1 MHPPRESS
9 GRTPREALE
18 ADTRPRSSGRMADR
32 RVRPEMHGGSANKLK
47 PLGSVSRNTTLLVC
61 LKSEGKLVLACDSRG
76 TFGDPR
82 GVTAQNDSQIKLFR
96 LTDRVGI
103 MVAGVG
109 ELGATIVQSLQSQ
122 ISDPQAGIDVVLPKV
137 CSSLTSMFDQWFPIE
152 KFQVQPLSGEDATRP
167 DLAFILAG
175 FPTPAKGKEEE
186 AQIFS
191 LLGPLNFA
199 PLLHNYGFALSGVA
213 QYALYLLNRIYK
225 SDIALRDAIAMAH
238 YVITETATQDGK
250 VGGPVRMAT
259 IDPRAGYSTIPES
272 TVAELK
278 TRDQRI
284 NEELAKLFR
293 TPKA

>member
-1 MHPPRESS
+1 MPQ
-9 GRTPREALE
+9 L
-18 ADTRPRSSGRMADR
+18 
-32 RVRPEMHGGSANKLK
+32 V
-47 PLGSVSRNTTLLVC
+47 TLLVC

-109 ELGATIVQSLQSQ
+109 ELGATVVQRLQTQLSE
-122 ISDPQAGIDVVLPKV
+122 SKSGIEEVLPKV
-137 CSSLTSMFDQWFPIE
+137 SSSLASMFDQWFPFE
-152 KFQVQPLSGEDATRP
+152 KFQVQPLDQDEATRP
-167 DLAFILAG
+167 DIACIVAG
-175 FPTPAKGKEEE
+175 FPTSGRPRERE
-186 AQIFS
+186 AEIYS
-191 LLGPLNFA
+191 LLSPLNFA

-213 QYALYLLNRIYK
+213 QYALYLMNRIYHD
-225 SDIALRDAIAMAH
+225 DIALDNAIAIAH

-259 IDPRAGYSTIPES
+259 IDPARGYQELPAGGIAQLQS
-272 TVAELK
+272 
-278 TRDQRI
+278 RDRKV

-293 TPKA
+293 TPKPS

>member
-1 MHPPRESS
+1 MEVPASGPRGGLLWLTTPPQ
-9 GRTPREALE
+9 TPK
-18 ADTRPRSSGRMADR
+18 RSSQQPKTLR
-32 RVRPEMHGGSANKLK
+32 L
-47 PLGSVSRNTTLLVC
+47 VSPDTTLLVC

-103 MVAGVG
+103 MAAGVG
-109 ELGATIVQSLQSQ
+109 ELGATVVQSLQGQ
-122 ISDPQAGIDVVLPKV
+122 ISDPKAGIDVVLPKV
-137 CSSLTSMFDQWFPIE
+137 CTSLASMFDQWFPIE
-152 KFQVQPLSGEDATRP
+152 KFQVQALSGEDATRP

-175 FPTPAKGKEEE
+175 FPTPGKGKEEE
-186 AQIFS
+186 PQIFS

-225 SDIALRDAIAMAH
+225 NDITLQDAIAMAH

-259 IDPRAGYSTIPES
+259 IDPKTGYSEVSES

-278 TRDQRI
+278 KRDQKV

-293 TPKA
+293 TPKP